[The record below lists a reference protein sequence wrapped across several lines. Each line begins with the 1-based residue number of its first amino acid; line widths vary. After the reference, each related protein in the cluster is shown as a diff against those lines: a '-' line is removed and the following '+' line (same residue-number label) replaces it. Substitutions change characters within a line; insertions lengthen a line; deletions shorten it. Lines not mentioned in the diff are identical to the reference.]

1 MSFAIE
7 IAGVKFQYGEE
18 AVLEEASL
26 QIEAGEFV
34 GLIGP
39 NGGGKTTLL
48 KLMMGFLLPAKG
60 SIRVLGR
67 LPEKAQT
74 LIGYVPQVHQ
84 IDRAFPISTEELV
97 YQGAIDSWGRLSHA
111 AKGRAEGLLQLLDL
125 APHRQ
130 KAIGELSGGLAQ
142 RALLARALAGDPQ
155 VLLLDEATANVDP
168 HSANAIY
175 EFLDS
180 LKGQKTI
187 VMVTHDLKTAVE
199 RVDRIASVH
208 RTIQSFRAA
217 EVCEHFALGLYHTP
231 FVGSH
236 T

>member
-1 MSFAIE
+1 MSWAIAVE
-7 IAGVKFQYGEE
+7 DVEFLYGDEP
-18 AVLEEASL
+18 VLQHASL
-26 QIEAGEFV
+26 LIERGEFI

-48 KLMMGFLLPAKG
+48 KLIMGFLAPAEG
-60 SIRVLGR
+60 VVRVLGQTP
-67 LPEKAQT
+67 LEAQRR
-74 LIGYVPQVHQ
+74 IGYVPQVHQ

-97 YQGAIDSWGRLSHA
+97 LQGAIDVWGRLSSDA
-111 AKGRAEGLLQLLDL
+111 RKRTEGLLQLLDL
-125 APHRQ
+125 TPHRG

-142 RALLARALAGDPQ
+142 RALLARALAGDPE

-168 HSANAIY
+168 HSASAIY

-180 LKGQKTI
+180 LKGAKTI

-208 RTIQSFRAA
+208 RTVQTFRAA

-236 T
+236 A